1 MLLQRTLCVLA
12 ANACLGLLTAFHL
25 AYLGLMFDSSSDQDQ
40 VCVSRIGTV
49 IVSVVTSTGVPSCVT
64 GDSCVLNGYIVYVGV
79 TCNAVCVLQ
88 GYSMQH
94 TLSKWSR
101 LGYASHWVA
110 LATYLFYLLI

>member
-1 MLLQRTLCVLA
+1 MPLVTIAGCVLQ
-12 ANACLGLLTAFHL
+12 G
-25 AYLGLMFDSSSDQDQ
+25 YSM
-40 VCVSRIGTV
+40 
-49 IVSVVTSTGVPSCVT
+49 CVT
-64 GDSCVLNGYIVYVGV
+64 GDI
-79 TCNAVCVLQ
+79 VCVLQ